1 MTTTRTPDRPT
12 AGSPAPVDATPV
24 SLTVR
29 QTGRR
34 AVPWIVL
41 GAIAVLVALAGVI
54 LTGGQTHSGAPLDP
68 GSAAPTGGKALAQ
81 VLRAQGVDVQSATSL
96 EQVRTATAGGEEAT
110 VLVFDDDGNLEPS
123 AYRELAQF
131 ANTIVIVEPSFR
143 TLGEVAP
150 GARASGEPTGPVNA
164 GCGVPAAQRAE
175 RIDPRATDNTAGS
188 TVPGTFRVQDDGAAC
203 FADASGA
210 ASLVR
215 TTFTGATVYL
225 VGSAPLLMND
235 GVDREG
241 NAALGLSLLGQHRT
255 LVWYLPGLDDRP
267 VTGPPDIAA
276 LTPGWVTP
284 VLLLLVLVFVAAA
297 IWRGRRFGPL
307 VVENLPVV
315 VRAGETREGRARLYQ
330 RSSARLRAADALR
343 IGALGRL
350 AALAGL
356 PRTATTTEVAD
367 AVSALVGQDRHR
379 VRGLLVDDIPH
390 TDGDLVALSDH
401 LAELERA
408 TAIAVSPAAAGPTGR
423 MEP

>member
-12 AGSPAPVDATPV
+12 ETSAPVEATSV
-24 SLTVR
+24 SPTVR

-34 AVPWIVL
+34 ALPWIVL
-41 GAIAVLVALAGVI
+41 GAIAVVVALAGI
-54 LTGGQTHSGAPLDP
+54 LLTGGRSHSGAPLDP

-81 VLRAQGVDVQSATSL
+81 VLGARGVDVRSATSL
-96 EQVRTATAGGEEAT
+96 EQVRTDTAGGDAT
-110 VLVFDDDGNLEPS
+110 VLVFDDAGNLEAS
-123 AYRELAQF
+123 AYRELAQL
-131 ANTIVIVEPSFR
+131 AKTIVIVEPSFQ
-143 TLGEVAP
+143 TLREVAP
-150 GARASGEPTGPVNA
+150 GARASGEPTGPADA
-164 GCGVPAAQRAE
+164 GCGVAAAQRAE
-175 RIDPRATDNTAGS
+175 RIDPRATANTAGS
-188 TVPGTFRVQDDGAAC
+188 TVPGTFRLQDDGAAC

-215 TTFTGATVYL
+215 TTFTGTTVYL

-241 NAALGLSLLGQHRT
+241 NAALGLTLLGQHRT

-284 VLLLLVLVFVAAA
+284 VLLLLVVVFVAAA
-297 IWRGRRFGPL
+297 VWRGRRFGPL

-330 RSSARLRAADALR
+330 RSSARLRAADSLR
-343 IGALGRL
+343 IGAVGRL
-350 AALAGL
+350 AAVAGL
-356 PRTATTTEVAD
+356 PRTATATEVAD
-367 AVSALVGQDRHR
+367 AIAALVGRDRQQL
-379 VRGLLVDDIPH
+379 RGLLVDDIPR

-408 TAIAVSPAAAGPTGR
+408 AAAAVSPADAGPTGR

>member
-12 AGSPAPVDATPV
+12 KTSAPVEATSISP
-24 SLTVR
+24 TVR

-34 AVPWIVL
+34 ALPWIVL
-41 GAIAVLVALAGVI
+41 GAIAVVVALAGI
-54 LTGGQTHSGAPLDP
+54 LLTGGRSHSGAPLDP

-81 VLRAQGVDVQSATSL
+81 VLGARGVDVRSATSL
-96 EQVRTATAGGEEAT
+96 EQVRTDTAGGDAT
-110 VLVFDDDGNLEPS
+110 VLVFDDAGNLEAS
-123 AYRELAQF
+123 AYRELAQL
-131 ANTIVIVEPSFR
+131 AKTIVIVEPSFQ
-143 TLGEVAP
+143 TLREVAP
-150 GARASGEPTGPVNA
+150 GARASGEPTGPADA
-164 GCGVPAAQRAE
+164 GCGVAAAQRAE
-175 RIDPRATDNTAGS
+175 RIDPRATANTAGS
-188 TVPGTFRVQDDGAAC
+188 TVPGTFRLQDDGAAC

-215 TTFTGATVYL
+215 TTFTGTTVYL

-241 NAALGLSLLGQHRT
+241 NAALGLTLLGQHRT

-297 IWRGRRFGPL
+297 VWRGRRFGPL

-330 RSSARLRAADALR
+330 RSSARLRAADSLR
-343 IGALGRL
+343 IGTVGRL
-350 AALAGL
+350 AAVAGL

-367 AVSALVGQDRHR
+367 AIAALVGRDRQQI
-379 VRGLLVDDIPH
+379 RGLLVDDIPR

-408 TAIAVSPAAAGPTGR
+408 AAAAVSPADAGPTGR